1 MTAER
6 KAMESRQIV
15 LTLLLIEREQIHEL
29 ELDKKSPA
37 LVRGKRSTPLLT
49 SGRSC
54 SSRGVA
60 S

>member
-6 KAMESRQIV
+6 TARESRRIV
-15 LTLLLIEREQIHEL
+15 LTLLLIEREQLKEL
-29 ELDKKSPA
+29 EMDKKSPA
-37 LVRGKRSTPLLT
+37 SVRGKRSTPLLT